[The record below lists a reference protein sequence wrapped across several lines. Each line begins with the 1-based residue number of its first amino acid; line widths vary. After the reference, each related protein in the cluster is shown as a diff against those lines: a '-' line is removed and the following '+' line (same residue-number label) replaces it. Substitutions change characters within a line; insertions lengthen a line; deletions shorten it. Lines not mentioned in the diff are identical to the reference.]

1 MKKILFIQRT
11 KGCETLEEKAEA
23 LRRRAHL
30 ECIDEDPITGD
41 KIKYYTMPALSDY
54 HLCAEVIIRGGRV
67 VSVRNVPEEA
77 ITRPPRDL
85 MPVPEYGNF

>member
-1 MKKILFIQRT
+1 MKKILFIERT
-11 KGCETLEEKAEA
+11 KGAETLEAKAEA

-30 ECIDEDPITGD
+30 AAVETDPITGD

-77 ITRPPRDL
+77 ITNRN
-85 MPVPEYGNF
+85 VPQFGNF